1 MNDERARGE
10 ETPLCECV
18 CERRPW
24 QMAAAGDEKA
34 QGGVVLQSSGC
45 AITERLAPVVNDR
58 LCLFDGEQ
66 GSN

>member
-1 MNDERARGE
+1 
-10 ETPLCECV
+10 
-18 CERRPW
+18 
-24 QMAAAGDEKA
+24 MAAARTKRPREGFVRER
-34 QGGVVLQSSGC
+34 SGC